1 MGPNRTVVSFHGG
14 PEGQERPAFS
24 PLAQSLVA
32 AGLTVFAPDV
42 RGSGGH
48 GRAFQSADDGP
59 AKFRRHLAGPAAD
72 VNPQPLSIVD
82 VLVSAAPADQAVAAE
97 IEAALQA
104 AGLSTERAAWPTKR
118 DLGDDDGRRR
128 FLGCQ
133 ILVTVLSEHSVG
145 DPRPSIEAGAAWAL
159 G

>member
-1 MGPNRTVVSFHGG
+1 MQIKR
-14 PEGQERPAFS
+14 
-24 PLAQSLVA
+24 LL
-32 AGLTVFAPDV
+32 
-42 RGSGGH
+42 
-48 GRAFQSADDGP
+48 SAYDGP

-97 IEAALQA
+97 IEAALQS

-118 DLGDDDGRRR
+118 DLGDEEGRRR

-145 DPRPSIEAGAAWAL
+145 DPRP
-159 G
+159 